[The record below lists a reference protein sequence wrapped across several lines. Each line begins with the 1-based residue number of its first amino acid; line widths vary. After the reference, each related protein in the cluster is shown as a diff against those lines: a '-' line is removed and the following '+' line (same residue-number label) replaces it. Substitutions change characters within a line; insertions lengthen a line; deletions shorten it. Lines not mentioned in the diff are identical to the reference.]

1 MSEAVDILDAAIIL
15 AQKELA
21 ELRKNTETSLAVA
34 QEYASSRYAMVQ
46 KALDMHKEE
55 SATDF
60 KKKLGELYALQE
72 ELIQVAE
79 AIRTTIAEDIKVVR
93 HANKALFS
101 YKDSTK
107 PELYPVLK
115 DKTC

>member
-1 MSEAVDILDAAIIL
+1 MSEAVELLDAAIIL
-15 AQKELA
+15 AQKELT
-21 ELRKNTETSLAVA
+21 ELRKNTETSLAAA
-34 QEYASSRYAMVQ
+34 QEYANSRYAMVQ
-46 KALDMHKEE
+46 EALDMHKEE

-79 AIRTTIAEDIKVVR
+79 TIRTTIAEDIKVVR

-101 YKDSTK
+101 YKGSTETDAK
-107 PELYPVLK
+107 PALK
-115 DKTC
+115 GKSC